1 MYKFLVKNG
10 QLLAFGLGVVIT
22 AIFLFSVI
30 GGLDQFNELPEE
42 DQVTT
47 TIFNAGITGAVI
59 LIIVA
64 AISLVAFG
72 LFQVLGD
79 LRGSLKGLIGLAVLV
94 VVFFIA
100 YSSANG
106 VASNEIDPIANA
118 IERVGGIDPGNLKF
132 IGGAIVTAMVLV
144 ATAFASFVLA
154 EIINFFK

>member
-1 MYKFLVKNG
+1 MYKFLVNNG
-10 QLLAFGLGVVIT
+10 QRLAFGLGIAIT
-22 AIFLFSVI
+22 AVFLFSVI
-30 GGLDQFNELPEE
+30 GGLNQFNELPEE

-47 TIFNAGITGAVI
+47 SIFDAGITGAVV
-59 LIIVA
+59 LIIIAAVA
-64 AISLVAFG
+64 LVAFG

-79 LRGSLKGLIGLAVLV
+79 LKGSLKGIIGLAVLLAI
-94 VVFFIA
+94 FFIA

-106 VASNEIDPIANA
+106 AASNEIDPIRGA

-144 ATAFASFVLA
+144 GTAFASFILA

>member
-1 MYKFLVKNG
+1 MYKFLVNNG
-10 QLLAFGLGVVIT
+10 QRLAFGLGILVT

-47 TIFNAGITGAVI
+47 TIFNAGITGAVV

-64 AISLVAFG
+64 AVALIAFG

-79 LRGSLKGLIGLAVLV
+79 LKGSIKGIIGLVVLLA
-94 VVFFIA
+94 VFFIA
-100 YSSANG
+100 YSTANG
-106 VASNEIDPIANA
+106 EAANEIDPIRNA
-118 IERVGGIDPGNLKF
+118 IERVGGIEAGNLKF
-132 IGGAIVTAMVLV
+132 IGGAIVTAMVLIG
-144 ATAFASFVLA
+144 TAFASFILA